1 MSFFSKKI
9 KEPKRTQI
17 IAKDLALDEL
27 IKENILKELKEKFV
41 EDGEITTTYIRFHLL
56 PKIETPEKI
65 EIKKGEKREIVIKS
79 IDFATLEHPS
89 PAHIKEKVVVI
100 TSNKNKILEKFL
112 K

>member
-9 KEPKRTQI
+9 EESKRTQI
-17 IAKDLALDEL
+17 IAKNLKLDEL
-27 IKENILKELKEKFV
+27 IKDNILKELKEKFA
-41 EDGEITTTYIRFHLL
+41 EDGDITVTYVRFHLL
-56 PKIETPEKI
+56 PKTESAEKI
-65 EIKKGEKREIVIKS
+65 EIKKGEKGEIVIKS

-89 PAHIKEKVVVI
+89 PTHIKDKVVVV